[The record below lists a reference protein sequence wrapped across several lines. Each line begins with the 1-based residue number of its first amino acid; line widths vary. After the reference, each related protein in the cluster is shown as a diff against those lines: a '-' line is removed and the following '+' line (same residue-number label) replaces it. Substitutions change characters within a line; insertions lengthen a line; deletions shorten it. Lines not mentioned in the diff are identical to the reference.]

1 MLAINRGERAKVLR
15 VQVAADE
22 AAIEQLGIELLV
34 PPEHA
39 HKDFLSGCVRDA
51 LERLILPSLEREA
64 RRELTEK
71 AETHA
76 VDVFARNLRNLLL
89 QPPLPGRRVLAI
101 DPGYK
106 NGCKLA
112 ALDEFGKLL
121 AHDVIYVVGS
131 DEQKAAG
138 RAKLVAFI
146 TEHNLS
152 VVAIGNGTAC
162 RQTEQLIAEILG
174 SELHEQDVHYVV
186 VNEAGASVYST
197 SEVGREEFPECDAI
211 QRSAI
216 SIGRRLQDPLSEL
229 VKIDPA
235 SIGVGLYQHD
245 ARAKH
250 LRDSLD
256 DVVQS
261 CVSFVGVELN
271 SASTPLLRYVS
282 GMNQLTARRVYE
294 HRQQKGPFQS
304 RQQLMEVSG
313 LGNATFVQAA
323 GFLKIV
329 GGDQPL
335 DATWIHPENY
345 EAAQKLLEK
354 LGIEPAS
361 VASGASAAR
370 IGELVAPL
378 DRQALAAELGV
389 GQLALD
395 DMIEALCRP
404 GRDPREDLPPPI
416 FRKDVVKFEDLQAGM
431 ELRGTVLNV
440 VDFGAFVDVGLSDSG
455 LIHISQLSAG
465 YVRDPHDVVA
475 VGDQVRVW
483 VSAIDQ
489 QRRRV
494 ALTMIA
500 PGTERPQPAVKPRRG
515 GRRRQDGP
523 QQQRPAAQQ
532 AAQPTEGAA
541 QAADR
546 SVRRRA
552 AQASRAAIAA
562 AHRSVNRA
570 PAVTKSAP
578 PNSQC
583 RSPRKWKRE
592 KSICAR
598 SATCYNSTRRN
609 TNRSLAIPK
618 QATH

>member
-1 MLAINRGERAKVLR
+1 M
-15 VQVAADE
+15 
-22 AAIEQLGIELLV
+22 
-34 PPEHA
+34 PPEHP
-39 HKDFLSGCVRDA
+39 HKDFLIGCVRDA
-51 LERLILPSLEREA
+51 LARLVLPSLEREA

-76 VDVFARNLRNLLL
+76 VEVFARNLRNLLL
-89 QPPLPGRRVLAI
+89 QPPLPGKRVLAI

-112 ALDEFGKLL
+112 ALDEFGALL

-131 DEQKAAG
+131 DEQKAAA
-138 RAKLVAFI
+138 RAKLVELI
-146 TEHNLS
+146 KKHNLN
-152 VVAIGNGTAC
+152 VIAIGNGTAC

-174 SELHEQDVHYVV
+174 SELADEDVHYVV

-197 SEVGREEFPECDAI
+197 SEIGREEFPECDAI

-250 LRDSLD
+250 LRDTLD

-294 HRQQKGPFQS
+294 HRQQNGRSSS

-313 LGNATFVQAA
+313 FGDATFVQAA

-329 GGDQPL
+329 SGDDPL

-345 EAAQKLLEK
+345 AAAESCSRSWASSR
-354 LGIEPAS
+354 PAL
-361 VASGASAAR
+361 AGRAR
-370 IGELVAPL
+370 ADRIRELVAPL
-378 DRQALAAELGV
+378 DRQQLADELGI

-395 DMIEALCRP
+395 DMIEALSKP
-404 GRDPREDLPPPI
+404 GRDPR
-416 FRKDVVKFEDLQAGM
+416 RTCRRRSSARTSSSSKTCSGM

-455 LIHISQLSAG
+455 LVHISQLSAG

-483 VSAIDQ
+483 VASIDKD
-489 QRRRV
+489 RRRV

-500 PGTERPQPAVKPRRG
+500 PGTEKERPPRERNVRRRKPQPQQGSRRC
-515 GRRRQDGP
+515 GRRRRRSRAAAPARPIDRARTTAAARRADRAAEAPRRPRPPPAATHRRLRKARRQNAHADHQGDGRRQGVP
-523 QQQRPAAQQ
+523 ALLRRPAAVPQ
-532 AAQPTEGAA
+532 EEE
-541 QAADR
+541 
-546 SVRRRA
+546 RA
-552 AQASRAAIAA
+552 ED
-562 AHRSVNRA
+562 RA
-570 PAVTKSAP
+570 PTP
-578 PNSQC
+578 HRHQRPTRNS
-583 RSPRKWKRE
+583 KG
-592 KSICAR
+592 
-598 SATCYNSTRRN
+598 
-609 TNRSLAIPK
+609 
-618 QATH
+618 

>member
-1 MLAINRGERAKVLR
+1 
-15 VQVAADE
+15 
-22 AAIEQLGIELLV
+22 
-34 PPEHA
+34 
-39 HKDFLSGCVRDA
+39 
-51 LERLILPSLEREA
+51 
-64 RRELTEK
+64 
-71 AETHA
+71 
-76 VDVFARNLRNLLL
+76 VFARNLRNLLL
-89 QPPLPGRRVLAI
+89 QPPLPGRRVLAV

-112 ALDEFGKLL
+112 VLDEFGKLL
-121 AHDVIYVVGS
+121 VHDVIYVVGS

-138 RAKLVAFI
+138 RAKLI
-146 TEHNLS
+146 EMINEHNVS
-152 VVAIGNGTAC
+152 VIAIGNGTAC
-162 RQTEQLIAEILG
+162 RQTEQLVAEILG
-174 SELHEQDVHYVV
+174 NELKEKDVHYVV

-294 HRQQKGPFQS
+294 HRTQNGPFRS
-304 RQQLMEVSG
+304 RQQLLEVSG
-313 LGNATFVQAA
+313 LGNATFVQSA

-345 EAAQKLLEK
+345 EAAKKLLEK
-354 LGIEPAS
+354 LGIDPTD
-361 VASGASAAR
+361 VASGSSAAR
-370 IGELVAPL
+370 IRESVATL
-378 DRQALAAELGV
+378 DRAALAAELGV

-494 ALTMIA
+494 ALTMIP
-500 PGTERPQPAVKPRRG
+500 PGTEKPQPKQQRRGGG
-515 GRRRQDGP
+515 GRRRQDGA
-523 QQQRPAAQQ
+523 QQQRPAA
-532 AAQPTEGAA
+532 AQPAEGAPA
-541 QAADR
+541 TGDR
-546 SVRRRA
+546 PPRPQRRDGGKPRRDRRGPPQRQPRTGA
-552 AQASRAAIAA
+552 YEK
-562 AHRSVNRA
+562 RA
-570 PAVTKSAP
+570 PKQLIPITKEMEAGKEYLRSFGDLLQFTKKKKEHEAEAAKPATEAPEPNGANGTSVESKPNETAV
-578 PNSQC
+578 
-583 RSPRKWKRE
+583 E
-592 KSICAR
+592 
-598 SATCYNSTRRN
+598 
-609 TNRSLAIPK
+609 
-618 QATH
+618 